1 MIRWFAAL
9 AVVTALAGCAST
21 PAPEKGGENPKP
33 ASPKDASGAAQDV
46 DSASAAQRQL
56 RLGRALMSIDQR
68 VDRYAFLA
76 SQPGDDA
83 RSERNLLGPALSAQ
97 VAEFK
102 RELLPMAGDA
112 ANPERRRI
120 AVKALAFCDD
130 PEAVG
135 VLGKCLAEPADVRL
149 LTNATFALGR
159 IHSPATDA
167 AALLHLVGHP
177 DPDVRSNALMALW
190 HIFDARR
197 AVGASPLDPVSQR
210 DAMTRIEP
218 ELFDPADPIIRAHAA
233 AVVGAL
239 GDPRGVDPLLNLL
252 RDEHPLVRT
261 HTAIALDKLG
271 DPKAIAALI
280 KVMDTTPIGTP
291 RRVVVL
297 AVTSLFE
304 KQGVHPPESL
314 GDESRAWERWIR
326 EREANSAR

>member
-1 MIRWFAAL
+1 MIRRAAAL
-9 AVVTALAGCAST
+9 AVVTTLAACASQ
-21 PAPEKGGENPKP
+21 PVPDKGSENNKP
-33 ASPKDASGAAQDV
+33 ATPPNAAAKDASPA
-46 DSASAAQRQL
+46 ASAEREL
-56 RLGRALMSIDQR
+56 RVGRALMSIDQR
-68 VDRYAFLA
+68 VDRYVYLA

-102 RELLPMAGDA
+102 KEMLAMAGDA
-112 ANPERRRI
+112 ANPDRRRI

-130 PEAVG
+130 PAAVS
-135 VLGKCLAEPADVRL
+135 VLTKCLTETADVRL
-149 LTNATFALGR
+149 LTNATFALGK
-159 IHSPATDA
+159 IHSPTTDA
-167 AALLHLVGHP
+167 AVLLGLVSHP

-210 DAMTRIEP
+210 TAMTTIEP

-252 RDEHPLVRT
+252 RDEHPFVRT

-271 DPKAIAALI
+271 DKKAIPALI
-280 KVMDTTPIGTP
+280 KAMDTTPIGTP

-304 KQGVHPPESL
+304 KQGVHPPQSL
-314 GDESRAWERWIR
+314 GDETRAWERWLR
-326 EREANSAR
+326 QRDADALR

>member
-1 MIRWFAAL
+1 MIRRAAAL
-9 AVVTALAGCAST
+9 AVLTALAACASQ
-21 PAPEKGGENPKP
+21 PAPDKAGENNKP
-33 ASPKDASGAAQDV
+33 ATPPKDAKDANPA
-46 DSASAAQRQL
+46 ASAEREL

-68 VDRYAFLA
+68 VDRYVYLA

-102 RELLPMAGDA
+102 KELLAMAGDA
-112 ANPERRRI
+112 TNPERRRI

-130 PEAVG
+130 PAAVT
-135 VLGKCLAEPADVRL
+135 VLTKCLTDTTDARL
-149 LTNATFALGR
+149 LTNATFALGK
-159 IHSPATDA
+159 IHSPTTDA
-167 AALLHLVGHP
+167 TVLLRLVSHP

-210 DAMTRIEP
+210 TAMTTIEP

-252 RDEHPLVRT
+252 RDEHPFVRT

-271 DPKAIAALI
+271 DKKAIPALI
-280 KVMDTTPIGTP
+280 KAMDTTPIGTP

-304 KQGVHPPESL
+304 KQGVHPPQSL
-314 GDESRAWERWIR
+314 GDETRAWERWLR
-326 EREANSAR
+326 EREADLPR